1 MEPIRLMNSGCVR
14 TKIRNDH
21 DQTDTIKTRKR
32 PPPRR
37 RRGSRARNKWM
48 PGALGQQQPVA
59 HLPPTPCS
67 AGDNGYALI
76 VFGSN
81 IGTQPC
87 NGWSEKELP
96 AQFALI
102 ERLTRRAFEV
112 GDAVCQ
118 QA

>member
-48 PGALGQQQPVA
+48 PGALGQQQQVA
-59 HLPPTPCS
+59 HLPQPRARPVS
-67 AGDNGYALI
+67 QGVVDNGYALI

-102 ERLTRRAFEV
+102 ER
-112 GDAVCQ
+112 
-118 QA
+118 